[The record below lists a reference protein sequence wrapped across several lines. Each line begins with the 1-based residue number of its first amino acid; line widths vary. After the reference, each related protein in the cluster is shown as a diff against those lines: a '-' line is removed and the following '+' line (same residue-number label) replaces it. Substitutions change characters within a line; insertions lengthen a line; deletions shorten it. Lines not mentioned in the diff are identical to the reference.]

1 MGLANILRHIIKG
14 LILLPSKRVRN
25 LWRFLFFSA
34 LIFFTF
40 LFLVP
45 APLLPDNALL
55 NWWDKA
61 QHALV
66 FAVLML
72 LGGIVYPKKLILV
85 LLTLILYGAMI
96 EVLQGFTSWRN
107 GDLLDWYADAVGA
120 LLAWAILIF
129 LSKSTSRY
137 SQS

>member
-1 MGLANILRHIIKG
+1 MPLSR
-14 LILLPSKRVRN
+14 RVRSF
-25 LWRFLFFSA
+25 WRFLFFSA

-45 APLLPDNALL
+45 VPPLPDDALL